1 MKKLGKA
8 LGAVAIAGAIAA
20 GGSAF
25 TASNS
30 VPGPTTIGYGTQTI
44 TGVTATSI
52 TYNLNATK
60 DKIES
65 VDLVLTGD
73 TTLKAISLA
82 WGTGL
87 PALCDGTADFSSG
100 TDTTYTCSADG
111 LGGSRD
117 VDDPDSN
124 ALHVIAED

>member
-30 VPGPTTIGYGTQTI
+30 LPGPTTIGYGTQTI

-60 DKIES
+60 DKIDS
-65 VDLVLTGD
+65 VDLVLVGD
-73 TTLKAISLA
+73 TTLKSIELA
-82 WGTGL
+82 WGTGT
-87 PALCDGTADFSSG
+87 PVLCDGTPVF
-100 TDTTYTCSADG
+100 TTSTAYSCSADG

-117 VDDPDSN
+117 VDDADSN
-124 ALHVIAED
+124 ALHVIAGD

>member
-30 VPGPTTIGYGTQTI
+30 LPGPTTIGYGTQTI
-44 TGVTATSI
+44 TGVTATSV

-60 DKIES
+60 DKIVS
-65 VDLVLTGD
+65 VDLVLVGD
-73 TTLKAISLA
+73 TTLKNIELA
-82 WGTGL
+82 WGTGT
-87 PALCDGTADFSSG
+87 PFQCDGTPVF
-100 TDTTYTCSADG
+100 TTSTAYSCSADADP
-111 LGGSRD
+111 LGRN

-124 ALHVIAED
+124 ALHVIASD

>member
-8 LGAVAIAGAIAA
+8 FGAVAIAGAIAA

-30 VPGPTTIGYGTQTI
+30 VPGPTTIGYGTQSI

-60 DKIES
+60 DKIDS
-65 VDLVLTGD
+65 VDLVLVGD
-73 TTLKAISLA
+73 TTLKNIELA
-82 WGTGL
+82 WGTGT
-87 PALCDGTADFSSG
+87 PAQCDGTPVF
-100 TDTTYTCSADG
+100 TTETAYHCSADG
-111 LGGSRD
+111 LGGSRN

-124 ALHVIAED
+124 ALHVIASD